1 MIEQALV
8 DEEAI
13 INAAKTNSD
22 AFGKLYEQYQ
32 QRVFSYVLYRVA
44 DTQSAD
50 DLTAQIFERALRKIT
65 TYQPN
70 RGVFAVWLFA
80 IARNTVNNH
89 LRAKRLRQWVTLD
102 LLSNRSTET
111 MSVEELVC
119 QDEQIQ
125 QLLALITQLSS
136 QERDLL
142 ALKFGAGLT
151 NRRIAEL
158 SGLTESNVGVMVY
171 RTIRKLRD
179 QFSNGESKH
188 EQAASRGRTTNR

>member
-44 DTQSAD
+44 DAQSAD
-50 DLTAQIFERALRKIT
+50 DLTAQIFERALRKIAA
-65 TYQPN
+65 YQPT
-70 RGVFAVWLFA
+70 RGAFAVWLFT

-89 LRAKRLRQWVTLD
+89 LRTKRLRQWVTLD
-102 LLSNRSTET
+102 LLSNHCTEA
-111 MSVEELVC
+111 MSLEEVVC
-119 QDEQIQ
+119 QGEQLH
-125 QLLALITQLSS
+125 QLLALVAQLSS

-158 SGLTESNVGVMVY
+158 SGLTESNVGVIVY

-179 QFSNGESKH
+179 QFSKGESKH
-188 EQAASRGRTTNR
+188 E

>member
-13 INAAKTNSD
+13 INAAKTHSD
-22 AFGKLYEQYQ
+22 AFGKLYEQYR
-32 QRVFSYVLYRVA
+32 QRVFSYVIYRVTEA
-44 DTQSAD
+44 QTAD
-50 DLTAQIFERALRKIT
+50 DLTAQIFERALRKIA
-65 TYQPN
+65 TYQPD
-70 RGVFAVWLFA
+70 RGAFAVWLFT

-89 LRAKRLRQWVTLD
+89 LRAKRLRQWVMLD
-102 LLSNRSTET
+102 LLSNHSAET
-111 MSVEELVC
+111 MSLEELVC
-119 QDEQIQ
+119 QDEQVQ
-125 QLLALITQLSS
+125 QLLALVAQLSS

-158 SGLTESNVGVMVY
+158 SGLTESNIGVMVY

-179 QFSNGESKH
+179 QFSYGEDKH
-188 EQAASRGRTTNR
+188 E